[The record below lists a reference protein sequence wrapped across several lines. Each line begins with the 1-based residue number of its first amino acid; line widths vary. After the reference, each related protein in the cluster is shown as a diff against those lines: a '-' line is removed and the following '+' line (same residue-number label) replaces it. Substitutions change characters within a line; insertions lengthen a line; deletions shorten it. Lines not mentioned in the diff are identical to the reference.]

1 MITGP
6 IIEPSSGNQP
16 KQVVIFVHG
25 YGADGN
31 DLIGLANY
39 FKGNLPDTVFLSP
52 HAPEACPMNP
62 AGYQWFDLT
71 SRDPAILWSKILV
84 AADHLNE
91 FIDSTLEKYELK
103 DENLALVGFSQGT
116 MMSLHV
122 SLRRKNTMAGVLG
135 YSGKL
140 IAPELL
146 KNDLISKPP
155 IYLIH
160 GDQDPMVPFQET
172 LDAETNL
179 KEYDVDIK
187 SHISKFTQ
195 HSIAEDGLQIGIE
208 FLTSRLVD

>member
-52 HAPEACPMNP
+52 HAPEVCPMNP

-122 SLRRKNTMAGVLG
+122 SLRRKNKMAGVLG

-172 LDAETNL
+172 LDAENNL

-195 HSIAEDGLQIGIE
+195 HSISEDGLQIGIE
-208 FLTSRLVD
+208 FLTSRLID

>member
-84 AADHLNE
+84 AADHLND
-91 FIDSTLEKYELK
+91 FIDSTL
-103 DENLALVGFSQGT
+103 
-116 MMSLHV
+116 
-122 SLRRKNTMAGVLG
+122 
-135 YSGKL
+135 
-140 IAPELL
+140 
-146 KNDLISKPP
+146 
-155 IYLIH
+155 
-160 GDQDPMVPFQET
+160 
-172 LDAETNL
+172 
-179 KEYDVDIK
+179 
-187 SHISKFTQ
+187 
-195 HSIAEDGLQIGIE
+195 
-208 FLTSRLVD
+208 